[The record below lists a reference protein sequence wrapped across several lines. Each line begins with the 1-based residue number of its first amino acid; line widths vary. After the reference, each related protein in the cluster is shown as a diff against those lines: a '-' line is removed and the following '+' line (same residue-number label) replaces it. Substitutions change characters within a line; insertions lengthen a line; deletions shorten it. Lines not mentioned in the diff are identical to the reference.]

1 MDIIYHH
8 IFILNNDSDT
18 GFCLRPQAKS
28 KPIQVRPTDITSP
41 YIRITEP
48 AQSRSH
54 KQHTTETFMPLAW
67 DLEWSHICDALK
79 FLSELPHRFSVVFHL
94 YSLHLF
100 GSVARREGLLLSI
113 GLH

>member
-28 KPIQVRPTDITSP
+28 KPIQVGPTDITSP
-41 YIRITEP
+41 YFRISER
-48 AQSRSH
+48 AQGRSY
-54 KQHTTETFMPLAW
+54 KQHNTETIMPLAW
-67 DLEWSHICDALK
+67 ELAWSHICDALK
-79 FLSELPHRFSVVFHL
+79 FLSELPQTVSVVFHL

-100 GSVARREGLLLSI
+100 GSVARREGLVLSI
-113 GLH
+113 GPN